1 MLDNAGLL
9 HCMSHRS
16 RFTPFRWRP
25 DQQWEGYLFLLPS
38 LIGLLV
44 FSLLPVLFSLGI
56 SLHEWDL
63 LTPPVFVGLRNFHN
77 LFTQDFIFSEVAGN
91 TLFFC
96 VTIVP
101 LQMALSLLLALALTR
116 RLPGAPLFRAIY
128 YMPVITTI
136 VAAAMI
142 FQWIFDRNYG
152 LLSGV
157 VWGIG
162 DWLSLPLAPPD
173 WFNNGFWARW
183 AVVILTLWKNSGFTT
198 VIFMAGLQSIPRVLY
213 EAAAIDGA
221 GRWQSFRHVTLPMLS
236 PTIFFLAVIL
246 IIGAFQLFGES
257 YVMTGGGPGY
267 ATMTVVQYIYQSAFS
282 YFRMGKGAALS
293 WVLFVVIF
301 ALTLAQWRL
310 QRRWVHY
317 ESNP

>member
-1 MLDNAGLL
+1 MNNHA
-9 HCMSHRS
+9 
-16 RFTPFRWRP
+16 RFTAFRWRS
-25 DQQWEGYLFLLPS
+25 DQQWEGYVFLLPS
-38 LIGLLV
+38 LIGLFV

-63 LTPPVFVGLRNFHN
+63 LTPPVFVGLKNFRN
-77 LFTQDFIFSEVAGN
+77 LFTQDLIFSEVAAN
-91 TLFFC
+91 TVFFC
-96 VTIVP
+96 VAIVP

-128 YMPVITTI
+128 YMPVVTTI

-142 FQWIFDRNYG
+142 FQWVFDRNYG
-152 LLSGV
+152 LFSSV
-157 VWGIG
+157 VWGVG
-162 DWLSLPLAPPD
+162 SWLNAPLAPPD

-198 VIFMAGLQSIPRVLY
+198 VIFMAGLQAIPRVLY

-236 PTIFFLAVIL
+236 PTIFFLAIIL

-293 WVLFVVIF
+293 WVLFVAIF
-301 ALTLAQWRL
+301 ALTLAQWQL
-310 QRRWVHY
+310 QRKWVHY
-317 ESNP
+317 ESNT